1 MSVLE
6 TNFFSFPSNNQYSFQ
21 RFFFSSPQSVYALTI
36 EAFDGAPSSLLGGS
50 RGGPNVTPQT
60 FRIAIADTNDNPPY
74 FPQPVYRAE
83 VPEDQVI
90 EQILKWR

>member
-1 MSVLE
+1 M
-6 TNFFSFPSNNQYSFQ
+6 
-21 RFFFSSPQSVYALTI
+21 YALTI